1 MNKQKFSNSNELKNI
16 SSMIESYDK
25 FVKKNDYINALLI
38 AKELVIIRGQI
49 EDWMAQAKF
58 ESLLGYFRDAI
69 KSYSQIV
76 HIDDKNSVAWTKL
89 GGLLSIIAM
98 YDEALSCLKR
108 ALVLAPG
115 SLEVHINIA
124 TVLTNIG
131 KHTESLEIIDR
142 IIQIK
147 PALAI
152 AWLNR
157 GLVLNNLGRYD
168 EALFSYEQVL
178 LIEPTHEKAL
188 LNKGLVLSSLKRS
201 KEALTSYNLALELN
215 SSNSLG
221 WLGRGLAL
229 KNTSNYQ
236 EALLSFNKS
245 IEHDDS
251 NSDAWL
257 ARGVLLCELEYYYE
271 ALTSFDKS
279 IKIGTQS
286 YYVLIYR
293 AVALLALRNWEDG
306 GRALNLALENLSSVD
321 EFDQQI
327 TVKIVCNL
335 FYSLNAQS
343 EWRYPIQTLINIYDK
358 HSISCQLN
366 NGLTTSISKL
376 VSSIFSVE
384 KVKDWRDIWQE
395 ITINRPEFQT
405 SLSLLNTAVNYRN
418 TKGSPLIYFGL
429 SKEEVNLFKSLL
441 GVEKSPN
448 PLNESR
454 LLFNAGLIALSG
466 YKFLGRGF
474 VCFFGE
480 KPKYLPR
487 KENIPDE
494 LLILIDDYLPDQEFI
509 VIPPNHE
516 STILLEF
523 DEIGIKVPP
532 PLSENEYKQEI
543 EKQINLLVQ
552 LGLNRDK
559 VNELRRIALAFR
571 DVSLKLKS
579 YPLEISSIFQD
590 LFEELVSGN
599 IESLVNFLD
608 NKIYN
613 RKT

>member
-49 EDWMAQAKF
+49 EDWMAQAKC

-98 YDEALSCLKR
+98 YDEALNCLGR
-108 ALVLAPG
+108 ALILVPD

-131 KHTESLEIIDR
+131 RHEESLEILDR
-142 IIQIK
+142 IIQTK
-147 PALAI
+147 PVFAI
-152 AWLNR
+152 VWLNR
-157 GLVLNNLGRYD
+157 GLVLKNLGRYD
-168 EALFSYEQVL
+168 EALLSYEQVL
-178 LIEPTHEKAL
+178 LIEPNHEKAL

-215 SSNSLG
+215 SSNSLS

-229 KNTSNYQ
+229 TSTCNYQ
-236 EALLSFNKS
+236 EALSSFNKS

-257 ARGVLLCELEYYYE
+257 ARGVTLCKLEYYSE

-279 IKIGTQS
+279 IKIGNKS
-286 YYVLIYR
+286 CDVLIYR
-293 AVALLALRNWEDG
+293 AVALLALRNFKDG
-306 GRALNLALENLSSVD
+306 SRALNLALESLSSVD
-321 EFDQQI
+321 KFDRQI
-327 TVKIVCNL
+327 TVKIICNL
-335 FYSLNAQS
+335 FYSLNDKS

-358 HSISCQLN
+358 HSISYQLN
-366 NGLTTSISKL
+366 YGLTASISKL
-376 VSSIFSVE
+376 VSSVFSVA
-384 KVKDWRDIWQE
+384 KVKDWRDIWLE
-395 ITINRPEFQT
+395 IVINHPELQIP
-405 SLSLLNTAVNYRN
+405 LNMLNTAVDYRE
-418 TKGSPLIYFGL
+418 TKGSPLIYLGL
-429 SKEEVNLFKSLL
+429 SKKEVNLFKSLL

-448 PLNESR
+448 PLNESK

-480 KPKYLPR
+480 KSKYFPR
-487 KENIPDE
+487 KENMPDE
-494 LLILIDDYLPDQEFI
+494 LLVFIDEYLPDQEFI

-523 DEIGIKVPP
+523 DEIGIRH
-532 PLSENEYKQEI
+532 LQ
-543 EKQINLLVQ
+543 QLLITAEQ
-552 LGLNRDK
+552 
-559 VNELRRIALAFR
+559 
-571 DVSLKLKS
+571 
-579 YPLEISSIFQD
+579 
-590 LFEELVSGN
+590 
-599 IESLVNFLD
+599 
-608 NKIYN
+608 
-613 RKT
+613 